1 MSSTQKKRED
11 AVYDALNSLGVAGTD
26 EIHFWL
32 GLRQLS
38 SLNPNNEIDE
48 GWQWLDGRILA
59 DELANWSS
67 GEPNDCCNTNE
78 EDGEEDYGQFDF
90 NTIKTWND
98 MKMTPKVVEILGL
111 YLSLLDHRCGLGKIN
126 PLTGLLYFDGV
137 ETAISLITLMKQ
149 QPIFMKVTTNVDLPC
164 RVETT
169 IVVNPLPVM
178 LQPMIWYFVTMA

>member
-1 MSSTQKKRED
+1 MAWTDAYNLIQSLGAGASMYVINSKEEED

-67 GEPNDCCNTNE
+67 GEPNDFGPEQTAFE
-78 EDGEEDYGQFDF
+78 EDGGEDYAQFDF
-90 NTIKTWND
+90 YEIKTWND
-98 MKMTPKVVEILGL
+98 MTNDSPASGGDSWPIFEFTGTTEVVW
-111 YLSLLDHRCGLGKIN
+111 GKIDPITN
-126 PLTGLLYFDGV
+126 SDIIFDGH
-137 ETAISLITLMKQ
+137 ET
-149 QPIFMKVTTNVDLPC
+149 
-164 RVETT
+164 
-169 IVVNPLPVM
+169 
-178 LQPMIWYFVTMA
+178 